1 MYVSDGF
8 CTVFHTTYEH
18 AKLVVGR
25 SDNGIVLFR
34 TLANLLMEN
43 VIYSDLTAVVRRPI
57 DGNTGQNTIRLVG
70 YSKCVIHGSLTANP
84 TIKMQ

>member
-1 MYVSDGF
+1 MSLTGF

-43 VIYSDLTAVVRRPI
+43 VIYSDLTAVVRRHI

-84 TIKMQ
+84 TIIMQ

>member
-1 MYVSDGF
+1 MSLTGF

-34 TLANLLMEN
+34 TLANLLMEK
-43 VIYSDLTAVVRRPI
+43 VIYFLTAVVRRHI

-70 YSKCVIHGSLTANP
+70 CSKFVIHGSLTANP